1 MPNKDREIKAM
12 AEVLMILT
20 KEVVENPT
28 FAIKDSFRYVHREVV
43 TDTLASE
50 AAYCDFLERTGLD
63 IRKYDWYGGKVK
75 TKDSETISI
84 NQLYTMEHMQ
94 TAKQFEIDLV
104 NAYKSGMLTIEFI
117 IDRLKKQHLCW
128 VTKAEDKRLTDLGYR
143 SARPDPEKAYR
154 EAGITICQKPL
165 YSTPSTTKV
174 APVLKNTAAR
184 TMAAKGG
191 IGESFTFI
199 NTKTSGYGV
208 KEAYRAYNSVGQE
221 VGFVFMTGDHRSPSY
236 GYAELRFHTPYKGKT
251 WCRFTTNGSKLS
263 WDVLCQI
270 LSTKGKYKCYID

>member
-1 MPNKDREIKAM
+1 MPNKDRTIKAM

-20 KEVVENPT
+20 KELVENPT

-50 AAYCDFLERTGLD
+50 AAYCDFFERTGLD
-63 IRKYDWYGGKVK
+63 IRKNDWYGGKVK
-75 TKDSETISI
+75 TKNGETISI
-84 NQLYTMEHMQ
+84 NRLYTMEHMQ

-104 NAYKSGMLTIEFI
+104 NAYKSGTLTIEFI

-128 VTKAEDKRLTDLGYR
+128 VTKAEDKKLTDLGYR
-143 SARPDPEKAYR
+143 SERPDPEKAYR

-165 YSTPSTTKV
+165 YSAPPTTKV
-174 APVLKNTAAR
+174 VSTLKVTIPK
-184 TMAAKGG
+184 TKGG

-199 NTKTSGYGV
+199 NAKTSGYGV
-208 KEAYRAYNSVGQE
+208 KEAYRAYNSIGQE

-236 GYAELRFHTPYKGKT
+236 GCAELRFHSPYKGKT
-251 WCRFTTNGSKLS
+251 WCCFTTNGSKLS
-263 WDVLCQI
+263 WDTLCHI
-270 LSTKGKYKCYID
+270 LRTQGEYKCYID